1 MAGATAMPIA
11 RGKLVQT
18 SALHHNFL
26 LTKMFCKTFTAGTKA
41 ASFGLFGLN
50 PDVIMN
56 ILHSLGF
63 FVLGLAMAMLP
74 ELAPA
79 FAPPNAALGDVAG
92 VWLEL
97 MGGIVFLIGSGYTA
111 KGIAAELPKPA
122 PQPHAPAMA
131 PAKARA
137 QSALA
142 STANRAA
149 I

>member
-1 MAGATAMPIA
+1 
-11 RGKLVQT
+11 
-18 SALHHNFL
+18 
-26 LTKMFCKTFTAGTKA
+26 
-41 ASFGLFGLN
+41 
-50 PDVIMN
+50 MN
-56 ILHSLGF
+56 ILHALGF

-74 ELAPA
+74 ELTPA
-79 FAPPNAALGDVAG
+79 FAAPNGVLGDVAG
-92 VWLEL
+92 VWLEF
-97 MGGIVFLIGSGYTA
+97 MGGVIFLIGSGYTA

>member
-1 MAGATAMPIA
+1 
-11 RGKLVQT
+11 
-18 SALHHNFL
+18 
-26 LTKMFCKTFTAGTKA
+26 
-41 ASFGLFGLN
+41 
-50 PDVIMN
+50 MN
-56 ILHSLGF
+56 ILHALGF

-79 FAPPNAALGDVAG
+79 VAAPNAAFGDVAG
-92 VWLEL
+92 LWLQF
-97 MGGIVFLIGSGYTA
+97 MGGAMFLIGSGYTA
-111 KGIAAELPKPA
+111 KGIAAELPKPV
-122 PQPHAPAMA
+122 PQQNAPATV

>member
-1 MAGATAMPIA
+1 
-11 RGKLVQT
+11 
-18 SALHHNFL
+18 
-26 LTKMFCKTFTAGTKA
+26 
-41 ASFGLFGLN
+41 
-50 PDVIMN
+50 MN
-56 ILHSLGF
+56 ILHALGF

-79 FAPPNAALGDVAG
+79 FASPDAAFGDVTAL
-92 VWLEL
+92 WLQF
-97 MGGIVFLIGSGYTA
+97 MGGVMFLIGSGYTA
-111 KGIAAELPKPA
+111 KGIAAELPKPE
-122 PQPHAPAMA
+122 PQQKSSVPA

>member
-1 MAGATAMPIA
+1 
-11 RGKLVQT
+11 
-18 SALHHNFL
+18 
-26 LTKMFCKTFTAGTKA
+26 
-41 ASFGLFGLN
+41 
-50 PDVIMN
+50 MN
-56 ILHSLGF
+56 ILHALGF

-79 FAPPNAALGDVAG
+79 FAPPDAAFGDVTG
-92 VWLEL
+92 VWLEF
-97 MGGIVFLIGSGYTA
+97 MGGLMFLIGSGYTA
-111 KGIAAELPKPA
+111 KCIAAELPKSVPQKNVPA
-122 PQPHAPAMA
+122 TA